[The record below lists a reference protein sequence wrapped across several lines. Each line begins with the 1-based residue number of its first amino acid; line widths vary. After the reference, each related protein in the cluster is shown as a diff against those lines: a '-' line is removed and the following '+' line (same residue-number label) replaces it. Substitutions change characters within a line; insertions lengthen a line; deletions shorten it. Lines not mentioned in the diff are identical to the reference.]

1 MGGQADG
8 ALFLTGGR
16 FGTAEDFT
24 MNYRLCTKDD
34 IPLMCR
40 MRKRQLAREGIDTR
54 IDLDEDMYRFFSD
67 KMADGSLVEWFLEE
81 NGEIIAT
88 AGILFIEF
96 PPSYNNPTGVR
107 GYVTNMYTAPEY
119 RRKRIATSMLSRLM
133 DEARARSVNRICLRA
148 SALGK
153 PVYEKFGFTGSEKWM
168 ELDL

>member
-81 NGEIIAT
+81 
-88 AGILFIEF
+88 
-96 PPSYNNPTGVR
+96 PPPIKPGRGGSAVR
-107 GYVTNMYTAPEY
+107 SH
-119 RRKRIATSMLSRLM
+119 RQRI
-133 DEARARSVNRICLRA
+133 RARRLQ
-148 SALGK
+148 
-153 PVYEKFGFTGSEKWM
+153 FT
-168 ELDL
+168 